1 MKLWKR
7 AGSVG
12 LSLALCAGL
21 VLPALAHTVT
31 IDGVAGSQ
39 EVGTVQEGVTAIENS
54 ASQSGTITMD
64 KDEST
69 SGVTINSGSVT
80 LDLSGHTLTGGNDG
94 IRVSGGGLTL
104 KDSGTGGKVSGNTF
118 GVSVVSGTATI
129 SGGTVSGDY
138 SGVEVSEGGTVNITG
153 GTVSGGNGVYVY
165 GGSTATISGNA
176 SISGKHT
183 GVNVSVGTADISGN
197 ATVTSDSVGV
207 YVLGVGTANISGNA
221 SISGSDE
228 GVFMVGGT
236 AEISGAAAVQGGT
249 SGVSVLNGNAE
260 IKGGAVS
267 GETGVVVSGGKAEIT
282 GGSVRGETDGVAVQD
297 GTAAISGGTVSG
309 KDKGVVVVLGGK
321 AEITDGS
328 VSGETGVH
336 MYYGTFTMNGG
347 TVGSM
352 VEGGNAID
360 IYDTNIDKIA
370 IELNGGTLYG
380 EVPDGVNTDNV
391 TVKDAPFDSNAPGPD
406 PDPGPDPAPN
416 PDPDP
421 DPAPASDPLARP
433 AAARTLLEELFRRA
447 GGSGDLWSWAVENG
461 LVDEDGDGGEL
472 VTVAL
477 LRAILTRYVEAFGGN
492 AVAVEELTTLTGE
505 DPSVVDNCRAVLNE
519 FFGE

>member
-31 IDGVAGSQ
+31 IVGEGSQ

-94 IRVSGGGLTL
+94 IRVSGGELTL
-104 KDSGTGGKVSGNTF
+104 KDSGTGGKVSGNNA
-118 GVSVVSGTATI
+118 GV
-129 SGGTVSGDY
+129 TVDNGSKA
-138 SGVEVSEGGTVNITG
+138 NITG
-153 GTVSGGNGVYVY
+153 GTVSG
-165 GGSTATISGNA
+165 S
-176 SISGKHT
+176 HT
-183 GVNVSVGTADISGN
+183 GVHVNKGN
-197 ATVTSDSVGV
+197 
-207 YVLGVGTANISGNA
+207 
-221 SISGSDE
+221 
-228 GVFMVGGT
+228 

-249 SGVSVLNGNAE
+249 NGVSVLNGNAE

-267 GETGVVVSGGKAEIT
+267 GETGVVVSGGRAEIT

-309 KDKGVVVVLGGK
+309 KDKGVVVVHGGK

-328 VSGETGVH
+328 VSGGTGASVFG
-336 MYYGTFTMNGG
+336 GTFTMNGG

-391 TVKDAPFDSNAPGPD
+391 TVKDAPFDPD
-406 PDPGPDPAPN
+406 APDPGPAPDQG
-416 PDPDP
+416 PTP

>member
-31 IDGVAGSQ
+31 IVGEGSQ

-54 ASQSGTITMD
+54 VSGSGTITMTND
-64 KDEST
+64 DIGGAT
-69 SGVTINSGSVT
+69 ISGGNVT
-80 LDLSGHTLTGGNDG
+80 LDLNGHTLTSKEEAG
-94 IRVSGGGLTL
+94 IEVSGGELTL
-104 KDSGTGGKVSGNTF
+104 KDSGTGGKVSGNNAGVTVDNGSKANITGGTVSGMDAGVKVDAGGTANITGGTVTGNMSGVEVYGGTATISGGTVSGNTF
-118 GVSVVSGTATI
+118 GVFVVSGTATI

-138 SGVEVSEGGTVNITG
+138 FG
-153 GTVSGGNGVYVY
+153 
-165 GGSTATISGNA
+165 
-176 SISGKHT
+176 
-183 GVNVSVGTADISGN
+183 VSVGSGGTAD
-197 ATVTSDSVGV
+197 
-207 YVLGVGTANISGNA
+207 ISGNA